1 MNKNINIR
9 FILANSKKKWNWYFV
24 SKNKA
29 IKMEDLLK
37 YRIPWSMKGIS
48 ENPNV
53 TLDIVKIFKND
64 LSIECLLKNPSFQFE
79 MIDII
84 GREKEWNWKIISR
97 NKNITR
103 EIIMENID
111 INWDITSLFLN
122 PNLDFEFIQKIISI
136 KKIKYNFQCLKEHIE
151 DIIDVSVFSRI
162 LNLDIFYG
170 YSKNKNISSEFIR
183 ENFCY
188 ANRWTSDANSFRPN
202 ILSEN
207 PKLPLSVLIEHKQLS
222 WKWKTISEVVPMTTK
237 FVFTNQDKINF
248 LALSKNNFGNTKERR
263 ERKLACC
270 QALYAK
276 TKLSS
281 DSIRNIIS
289 NYL

>member
-1 MNKNINIR
+1 MENINI
-9 FILANSKKKWNWYFV
+9 NWN
-24 SKNKA
+24 
-29 IKMEDLLK
+29 
-37 YRIPWSMKGIS
+37 
-48 ENPNV
+48 
-53 TLDIVKIFKND
+53 
-64 LSIECLLKNPSFQFE
+64 
-79 MIDII
+79 
-84 GREKEWNWKIISR
+84 
-97 NKNITR
+97 
-103 EIIMENID
+103 
-111 INWDITSLFLN
+111 ITSLFLN

-136 KKIKYNFQCLKEHIE
+136 KKIDYDFHCLKKHVK

-162 LNLDIFYG
+162 PNLDIFYG

-183 ENFCY
+183 KNFCY

-222 WKWKTISEVVPMTTK
+222 WNWKIISEVVPMTTK
-237 FVFTNQDKINF
+237 FVFANQDKINF

-263 ERKLACC
+263 ERKFACC

-281 DSIRNIIS
+281 DLIRNIIS
-289 NYL
+289 NFL